1 MRKLHE
7 LREQRS
13 QRIAEMQGIVATA
26 EKENRDLS
34 ENEQARF
41 DQLKTEVRGLDQQ
54 IERAETLAELERRA
68 EADPITENGFAQL
81 EQRVSILNVIRSQM
95 EQRALTGPEAEYH
108 REIERRTGRPA
119 QGVYVP
125 MRALETR
132 VNLTT
137 TAPEIV
143 PVEHRPD
150 LYIGPFRERLVA
162 RALGARVLTGL
173 RGDLSI
179 PKYGTGLSVG
189 WVNENEAVPESNMG
203 FESVGLT
210 PHHVGGLTELSRQ
223 LIMQSSP
230 DVEQLVRDDLAA
242 VIAQA
247 IDVAMINGGADPRE
261 PTGIMR
267 TSGVL
272 QGSLATPS
280 WFEVLAMVGMLEDRE
295 IPGPYNW
302 LVNAQAARVL
312 RSTLKTPQGESYLL
326 EGGRMGEIAAVST
339 GKVPNPD
346 AANGTAILGDFS
358 QIMLGVWSELDLL
371 VNPYAEGPYRK
382 GNVLVRGMATVD
394 VAVRAPEAFVVADD
408 VPLAAGV

>member
-7 LREQRS
+7 LREQRAAKV
-13 QRIAEMQGIVATA
+13 AEMQGLVAQA
-26 EKENRDLS
+26 EQANRDLT
-34 ENEQARF
+34 EQESQRF
-41 DQLKTEVRGLDQQ
+41 DELKGEVRGLDQQ
-54 IERAETLAELERRA
+54 IQRAETIAELERRA
-68 EADPITENGFAQL
+68 EADPITENGFAHL
-81 EQRVSILNVIRSQM
+81 EQRVSVLNVIRSQM

-108 REIERRTGRPA
+108 AEIQRRTGRPA
-119 QGVYVP
+119 QGVYIP
-125 MRALETR
+125 LRALETR
-132 VNLTT
+132 VNTTT

-162 RALGARVLTGL
+162 RRLGARVLTSL
-173 RGDLSI
+173 RGDLAI
-179 PKYGTGLSVG
+179 PKHGTGLSVG
-189 WVNENEAVPESNMG
+189 WVNENEPVPESNMD

-261 PTGIMR
+261 PTGILR

-272 QGSLATPS
+272 QASLATPS
-280 WFEVLAMVGMLEDRE
+280 WAEVLAMVGMLEDRE
-295 IPGPYNW
+295 IPGPLNW
-302 LVNAQAARVL
+302 VINAQAARVL
-312 RSTLKTPQGESYLL
+312 RSTLKTVNGESYLL
-326 EGGRMGEIAAVST
+326 EGGQMAEIPAVST

-346 AANGTAILGDFS
+346 VANGTAILGDFS
-358 QIMLGVWSELDLL
+358 QVMLGVWSELDLL
-371 VNPYAEGPYRK
+371 VNPYAETAYRK

-394 VAVRAPEAFVVADD
+394 TAVRAPEAFVVADD
-408 VPLAAGV
+408 IPLAA